1 MKTKTVSRINIVMM
15 AMKNG
20 LFDEMGIL
28 NGFATLKATAV
39 VTY

>member
-1 MKTKTVSRINIVMM
+1 
-15 AMKNG
+15 MKNG
-20 LFDEMGIL
+20 LLEKIGIL